1 IFDSLNWLKN
11 MEPCI
16 KFVNKKTKGLAEVS
30 ICYTGDILDPKRT
43 KYSLDYYVKLAKQI
57 ENSGAHILAIKD
69 MTGLLK
75 PYAAKELISALKDAT
90 KLPVHLHTHDTSSL
104 QSATYLKA
112 IEAGVDVVDVALG
125 GMSGLTSQPNFNAVV
140 EMMRGQKREQ
150 PYDINSLNQFSN
162 YWEIVR
168 EYYYPFESGLKAG
181 TADVY
186 HHEIPGGQY
195 SNLQPQA
202 RGLGLIDKFEEIKQR
217 YAEVN
222 ELFGDIVKVT
232 PSSKVVGDLALYMVS
247 NGLTKED
254 ILERGESISFPESV
268 QSFFRGDLG
277 QPTGGF
283 PKQLQKIVLKG
294 KKPYSDR
301 PNAHLEPVDFDR
313 EFEGF
318 KKKFQPGYARTL
330 ILTDFLSW
338 KLYPKVFE
346 DMIKK
351 QIEFGDVLRIP
362 TLNFF
367 YGMKLHE
374 ETIVEIGEGKKIIV
388 ELLSVGTVNEEG
400 VRTVFFK
407 VNGQTR
413 NIDVQDRSV
422 KIDKVENQKV
432 EQGNA
437 KQIGVPLQGL
447 LSKVLVKKGQKVKK
461 NEPLF
466 VIEAMKMETTITASE
481 ASEVKVVH
489 LKEGAMVGTDD
500 LVLTMV

>member
-1 IFDSLNWLKN
+1 
-11 MEPCI
+11 
-16 KFVNKKTKGLAEVS
+16 V
-30 ICYTGDILDPKRT
+30 
-43 KYSLDYYVKLAKQI
+43 
-57 ENSGAHILAIKD
+57 
-69 MTGLLK
+69 
-75 PYAAKELISALKDAT
+75 
-90 KLPVHLHTHDTSSL
+90 KLPVHLHTHDTSSI

-125 GMSGLTSQPNFNAVV
+125 GVSGLTSQPNFNAVV
-140 EMMRGQKREQ
+140 EMMKGQKRENK
-150 PYDINSLNQFSN
+150 YDIASLNQFSN

-195 SNLQPQA
+195 SNLGPQA
-202 RGLGLIDKFEEIKQR
+202 RGLGLIEKFEEIKQR

-254 ILERGESISFPESV
+254 IMERGDTISFPESV

-283 PKQLQKIVLKG
+283 PKDLQKIVLKG
-294 KKPYSDR
+294 KQAYKDR
-301 PNAHLEPVDFDR
+301 PNAHLDPVDMKG
-313 EFEGF
+313 EFASF
-318 KKKFQPGYARTL
+318 QKKFQPGFGREL
-330 ILTDFLSW
+330 EFVDFLSW

-346 DMIKK
+346 DMLKK
-351 QIEFGDVLRIP
+351 QIEFGDVMRIP

-367 YGMKLHE
+367 YGMELHE
-374 ETIVEIGEGKKIIV
+374 ETIIEIGEGKKVII
-388 ELLSVGTVNEEG
+388 ELLSIGTVNEEG

-413 NIDVQDRSV
+413 NIDVKDKSV
-422 KIDKVENQKV
+422 KIEKIENVKI
-432 EQGNA
+432 EPGNT

-447 LSKVLVKKGQKVKK
+447 LSKILVKKGQKLKK

-481 ASEVKVVH
+481 ACEVKSIH
-489 LKEGAMVGTDD
+489 LKEATMVGTDD
-500 LVLTMV
+500 LVISLL